1 MPIQLLA
8 IGDMHLGRQPSRLP
22 DGLATRSQDLSPRG
36 AWWRAVQLAIEKQVD
51 IVALAGD
58 LVDQE
63 DDLFEAYQPLE
74 EGIRQLVQAGIE
86 VIGITGN
93 HDVAVL
99 PKLAKHLSDFKL
111 LGAQGIWGTHSIEKQ
126 GEQLTIHGWSFP
138 KAQVTQSPLA
148 GHTFQ
153 RSPGLNIGLLHCDR
167 DQADSVYAPV
177 SSAEL
182 RGAGLDAWLLGHIHR
197 PDALSLEQ
205 PSGYL
210 GSLTGLHVG
219 ESGIRGPWL
228 LTIDQGRITDLKHC
242 ALAPLVWWPLNLD
255 LSDLTGPSE
264 AFERLLGHVRS
275 LDQMMALHDHPPEAI
290 GLRVTLIG
298 ETDHGQAVE
307 VRFQEQ
313 ADQNWATGSI
323 QHVFV
328 ESITDATRPVV
339 DLSLLAEQSDHLG
352 QLAHHLLLLE
362 SRSNDVTAQ
371 ALIQQARTRLST
383 TIEDRRW
390 QLLSPVELTDE
401 IIREDLIT
409 SGHRL
414 LRTLLKQ
421 KAEHDQ

>member
-22 DGLATRSQDLSPRG
+22 DGLAQHSKDLSPRG
-36 AWWRAVQLAIEKQVD
+36 AWWRVVQMAIETQVD

-74 EGIRQLVQAGIE
+74 EGIKQMVQAGID
-86 VIGITGN
+86 VVGITGN

-99 PKLAKHLSDFKL
+99 PKLARHLSDFKL
-111 LGAQGIWGTHSIEKQ
+111 LGAQGQWETHSLEKQ
-126 GEQLTIHGWSFP
+126 GERLTIHGWSFP

-167 DQADSVYAPV
+167 DQVDSVYAPV

-182 RGAGLDAWLLGHIHR
+182 RSAGLDAWLLGHIHR
-197 PDALSLEQ
+197 PDALSPEQ
-205 PSGYL
+205 PFGYL

-219 ESGIRGPWL
+219 ESGIRGPWM
-228 LTIDQGRITDLKHC
+228 LTIDQGRISSVKHC
-242 ALAPLVWWPLNLD
+242 TLAPLVWWPLSLD
-255 LSDLTGPSE
+255 LSGLTNPSD
-264 AFERLLGHVRS
+264 AFEHLLGHVRS

-290 GLRVTLIG
+290 GLRVSLIG
-298 ETDHGQAVE
+298 ETDYGQAV
-307 VRFQEQ
+307 VAKFQEQ

-323 QHVFV
+323 NHVFV
-328 ESITDATRPVV
+328 ESVTDATRPAI
-339 DLSLLAEQSDHLG
+339 DLSVLAEQSNHLG
-352 QLAHHLLLLE
+352 QLAHNLLLLE
-362 SRSNDVTAQ
+362 TQSADAKAQ
-371 ALIQQARTRLST
+371 ALIKQARARLST
-383 TIEDRRW
+383 STDDRRW
-390 QLLSPVELTDE
+390 QLLSRVELTDE
-401 IIREDLIT
+401 MIRKDLIT

-414 LRTLLKQ
+414 LRVLLQQ
-421 KAEHDQ
+421 KVEQDQ